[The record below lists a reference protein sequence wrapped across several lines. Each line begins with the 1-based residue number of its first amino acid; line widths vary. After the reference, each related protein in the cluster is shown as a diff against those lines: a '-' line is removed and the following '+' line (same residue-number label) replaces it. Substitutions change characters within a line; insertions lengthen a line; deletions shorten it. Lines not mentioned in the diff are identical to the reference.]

1 MLLPSKHFTP
11 PIAIAKK
18 KLKKHYTSPY
28 CPFSFSYFPFP
39 FRVET
44 CRPCTLKGN
53 VYACGNIRLG
63 SPALC
68 VHHNISSFSA
78 DCNKAF
84 LFLLA
89 TTTFSSLYL
98 HIIYIYIYILLW
110 ILSMHIYTHIA
121 SHSLPFPLSQPNFL
135 FKKTLI
141 LFFTML
147 TVLNYVTAPI
157 IVSIFKQK
165 QFRLLEYFSI
175 SWDGW
180 SVVELRVHEIGDPLQ
195 AKIHEILKLS

>member
-1 MLLPSKHFTP
+1 M
-11 PIAIAKK
+11 
-18 KLKKHYTSPY
+18 
-28 CPFSFSYFPFP
+28 
-39 FRVET
+39 ET

-98 HIIYIYIYILLW
+98 HIIYIYIYIAMNP
-110 ILSMHIYTHIA
+110 IYAYIYTHSLSLSSIPSFTTKLLIQKDIDPLLHHAYCLKLCDSSYHCFNIQAEAVWASWVLFHFMRWMVCGGAASSWNWWSIA
-121 SHSLPFPLSQPNFL
+121 SQDSWNIEAQLNEGNQALLVRNHWNYL
-135 FKKTLI
+135 FI
-141 LFFTML
+141 
-147 TVLNYVTAPI
+147 NY
-157 IVSIFKQK
+157 
-165 QFRLLEYFSI
+165 
-175 SWDGW
+175 
-180 SVVELRVHEIGDPLQ
+180 
-195 AKIHEILKLS
+195 

>member
-98 HIIYIYIYILLW
+98 HIIYIYIYIAMNP
-110 ILSMHIYTHIA
+110 IYAYIYTH
-121 SHSLPFPLSQPNFL
+121 SLSLSSIPSFTTKL
-135 FKKTLI
+135 LI
-141 LFFTML
+141 
-147 TVLNYVTAPI
+147 
-157 IVSIFKQK
+157 QK
-165 QFRLLEYFSI
+165 DI
-175 SWDGW
+175 
-180 SVVELRVHEIGDPLQ
+180 DPLLHH
-195 AKIHEILKLS
+195 AYCLKLCDSSYHCFNIQAEAVWAS